1 MLTASSLML
10 TMSVCKLNRFY
21 FLIDKGLLAACSIPE
36 FNLNVE
42 DFEYLERFAELGG
55 LFAPLELRDIHD
67 AALGKIGKLLL
78 GETAKLAESPDR
90 LAELA

>member
-1 MLTASSLML
+1 MLTASSSMLM
-10 TMSVCKLNRFY
+10 MSVCKLNRFY
-21 FLIDKGLLAACSIPE
+21 SLIDKGLLAACSIPE
-36 FNLNVE
+36 FNINVE
-42 DFEYLERFAELGG
+42 NVEYLECFTKLGG

-78 GETAKLAESPDR
+78 GETTKLAESPDR